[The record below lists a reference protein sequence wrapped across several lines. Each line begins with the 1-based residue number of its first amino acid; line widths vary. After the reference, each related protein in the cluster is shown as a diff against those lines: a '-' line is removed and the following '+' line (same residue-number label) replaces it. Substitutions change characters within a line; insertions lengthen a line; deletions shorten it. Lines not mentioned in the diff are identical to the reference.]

1 MQWMSPSVL
10 LRKRMCQVKHLVEG
24 GEKWTQGELQQYD
37 NKNINKKNFIK
48 KNSFA
53 QYLLLCVLVGTSI

>member
-10 LRKRMCQVKHLVEG
+10 LRKRICQVKHLVEG

-48 KNSFA
+48 KNS
-53 QYLLLCVLVGTSI
+53 LVGTSI